1 MAFFHHRME
10 LPGRSRLR
18 DYASIEMLPW
28 RLWRLFFCLQFRER
42 LLGSVAVSTRAA
54 LLRQIAPREARD
66 AGNGRSLAKSRN
78 DAWRNLPRNPKGRAS
93 FCVVRR
99 YSTAHLGD
107 QTSRLAPSPTQK
119 LAPSRPCAKRQQTL
133 SQQAAVEDKGLSL
146 LRTMLQQVL
155 WPPHLRIILL
165 AGITDP
171 TLRLHPFQ
179 PPAQGGVLHRLA

>member
-78 DAWRNLPRNPKGRAS
+78 DAWRNLPR
-93 FCVVRR
+93 
-99 YSTAHLGD
+99 
-107 QTSRLAPSPTQK
+107 
-119 LAPSRPCAKRQQTL
+119 
-133 SQQAAVEDKGLSL
+133 
-146 LRTMLQQVL
+146 
-155 WPPHLRIILL
+155 
-165 AGITDP
+165 
-171 TLRLHPFQ
+171 
-179 PPAQGGVLHRLA
+179 